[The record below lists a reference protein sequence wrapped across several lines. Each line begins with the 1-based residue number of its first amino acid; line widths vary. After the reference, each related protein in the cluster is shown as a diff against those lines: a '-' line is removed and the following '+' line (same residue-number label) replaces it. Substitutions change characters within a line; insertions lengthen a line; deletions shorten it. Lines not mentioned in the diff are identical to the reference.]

1 MLMMWAAELASTSH
15 IRTPARFRL
24 IWEGTS
30 LSLRTLSMTLR
41 GLFLVMLI
49 LGIALWT
56 GKADGVKYIHMGLG
70 IVFVAVLWAI
80 GVIGAMRAGKIGLQ
94 VGTFVLGLLLAIVGM
109 TQEGVLKGSG
119 HWIIQVVHLL
129 LALLSVGFAE
139 MIVAQVKRGAP
150 ASAPATNKGA

>member
-1 MLMMWAAELASTSH
+1 M
-15 IRTPARFRL
+15 
-24 IWEGTS
+24 
-30 LSLRTLSMTLR
+30 SLRTLSMTLR